1 MTSLTALDELDRPHL
16 TADDIHGA
24 DAAVSAPLEV
34 FRFVRVGRGKDS
46 VWGNPFTHIPTGT
59 LAKFVVPYDQVL
71 AEYEGYVRGRLDLMQ
86 RLGTLRGK
94 TLGCFCKPRACHGDV
109 LVKLVEEAFRN
120 G

>member
-1 MTSLTALDELDRPHL
+1 MTLSPLDIPRVVNVRR
-16 TADDIHGA
+16 
-24 DAAVSAPLEV
+24 DAGIIAEARISNRYVYI
-34 FRFVRVGRGKDS
+34 GRGKDS

-71 AEYEGYVRGRLDLMQ
+71 TEYEGYVRGRLDLMN

-94 TLGCFCKPRACHGDV
+94 VLGCFCKPRACHGDV
-109 LVKLVEEAFRN
+109 LVKLFEEAFRD

>member
-1 MTSLTALDELDRPHL
+1 VTLSPLDVPRVVN
-16 TADDIHGA
+16 IRR
-24 DAAVSAPLEV
+24 DAGLVYEARCNNRYVYI
-34 FRFVRVGRGKDS
+34 GRGKDS

-94 TLGCFCKPRACHGDV
+94 VLGCFCRPRACHGDV
-109 LVKLVEEAFRN
+109 LVRLFEEAFRN